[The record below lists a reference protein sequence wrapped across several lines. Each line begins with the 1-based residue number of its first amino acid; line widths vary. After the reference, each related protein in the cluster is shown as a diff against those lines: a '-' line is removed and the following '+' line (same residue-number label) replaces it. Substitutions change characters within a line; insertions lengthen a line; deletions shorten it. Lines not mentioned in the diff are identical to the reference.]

1 MNWENYFLRIKYYLH
16 LFFNFLSFKTPNRYS
31 VHFSEEEEEDFSMFE
46 EQTNLDD

>member
-16 LFFNFLSFKTPNRYS
+16 LFFNFLSFKTTNRYS
-31 VHFSEEEEEDFSMFE
+31 VHFSEEEEFSMIE